1 MTTRLACNRQAVP
14 EAVRPLRI
22 AARSFA
28 EEVGACDETVGGVQL
43 AVSEAVTN
51 AVLHA
56 YPDET
61 APGEVELEAVVS
73 GDELCVDVCDHG
85 CGMRPR
91 DDSPGAGVGLRVIA
105 ALTGALRIDTSR
117 RGGGTCVHMR
127 FAL

>member
-1 MTTRLACNRQAVP
+1 MPPRLAYRRPAVP
-14 EAVRPLRI
+14 ESVRPLRT

-56 YPDET
+56 YPTTSGD
-61 APGEVELEAVVS
+61 VELEACVEGGV
-73 GDELCVDVCDHG
+73 LHVDVSDHG

-105 ALTGALRIDTSR
+105 ALVGALRIDASR
-117 RGGGTCVHMR
+117 RGDGTCVHMC